1 MGRNKTEIFTTGRE
15 IITMDEGQLELELG
29 TVTNENHKY
38 KKISDL
44 DMYQKVALT
53 TAIYPREQAIIYPT
67 LGLTGEAGEVAN
79 KVKKIIRDGSNSKD
93 ERLVQDISA
102 EIGDCLWYIAV
113 LASDIGVKLSDIAS
127 NNLIKLEKRK
137 DKGTIHGSGDDR

>member
-1 MGRNKTEIFTTGRE
+1 MS
-15 IITMDEGQLELELG
+15 GQLELELG
-29 TVTNENHKY
+29 AQSNESNKY
-38 KKISDL
+38 RKVSDL

-79 KVKKIIRDGSNSKD
+79 KVKKIIRDGSNFKD
-93 ERLVQDISA
+93 EKLVSEIKA

-113 LASDIGVKLSDIAS
+113 LASDFGIKLSDIAS
-127 NNLIKLEKRK
+127 ANLEKLEKRK
-137 DKGTIHGSGDDR
+137 ERGTIHGSGDNR

>member
-1 MGRNKTEIFTTGRE
+1 MT
-15 IITMDEGQLELELG
+15 GQLELELG
-29 TVTNENHKY
+29 AQSNESNKY
-38 KKISDL
+38 KKVSDL

-79 KVKKIIRDGSNSKD
+79 KVKKIIRDGSDSKD
-93 ERLVQDISA
+93 EKLVSEIKA

-113 LASDIGVKLSDIAS
+113 LASDFNIKLSDIAS
-127 NNLIKLEKRK
+127 TNLEKLANRK
-137 DKGTIHGSGDDR
+137 KNNTIHGSGDTR

>member
-1 MGRNKTEIFTTGRE
+1 MN
-15 IITMDEGQLELELG
+15 GQLELDLG
-29 TVTNENHKY
+29 AQSNESNKY
-38 KKISDL
+38 KKVSDL

-79 KVKKIIRDGSNSKD
+79 KVKKIIRDGSDKNDDS
-93 ERLVQDISA
+93 LVSEIKS

-113 LASDIGVKLSDIAS
+113 LADDIGCKLADIANS
-127 NNLIKLEKRK
+127 NLEKLANRQK
-137 DKGTIHGSGDDR
+137 KGTIHGSGDTR

>member
-1 MGRNKTEIFTTGRE
+1 MS
-15 IITMDEGQLELELG
+15 GQLELELG
-29 TVTNENHKY
+29 AQSNESNKY
-38 KKISDL
+38 RKVSDL

-79 KVKKIIRDGSNSKD
+79 KVKKIIRDGSNFKD
-93 ERLVQDISA
+93 EKLVSEIKA

-113 LASDIGVKLSDIAS
+113 LASDFDIKLSDIAS
-127 NNLIKLEKRK
+127 SNLEKLANRK
-137 DKGTIHGSGDDR
+137 KNNTIHGSGDTR

>member
-1 MGRNKTEIFTTGRE
+1 MGRNQNKIFTTGRE
-15 IITMDEGQLELELG
+15 IITMSEGQLELELG

-44 DMYQKVALT
+44 DMYQQVAKT

-79 KVKKIIRDGSNSKD
+79 KVKKIIRDGSDSKD
-93 ERLVQDISA
+93 ERLVSEIKS

-113 LASDIGVKLSDIAS
+113 LASDFDIKLSDIAS
-127 NNLIKLEKRK
+127 TNLEKLANRK
-137 DKGTIHGSGDDR
+137 KNGTIHGSGDNR

>member
-1 MGRNKTEIFTTGRE
+1 MV
-15 IITMDEGQLELELG
+15 EGQLELELG

-79 KVKKIIRDGSNSKD
+79 KVKKIIRDGSDSKD
-93 ERLVQDISA
+93 ERLVSEIKS

-113 LASDIGVKLSDIAS
+113 LASDFDIKLSDIAS
-127 NNLIKLEKRK
+127 ANLEKLEKRK
-137 DKGTIHGSGDDR
+137 EKGTIHGSGDDR

>member
-1 MGRNKTEIFTTGRE
+1 MTGQ
-15 IITMDEGQLELELG
+15 MELDLG
-29 TVTNENHKY
+29 AQSNESNKY
-38 KKISDL
+38 KKVSDL

-79 KVKKIIRDGSNSKD
+79 KVKKIIRDGSNFKD
-93 ERLVQDISA
+93 EKLVSEIKA

-113 LASDIGVKLSDIAS
+113 LASDFDIKLSDIA
-127 NNLIKLEKRK
+127 NTNLIKLENRK
-137 DKGTIHGSGDDR
+137 ENNTIRGSGDKR

>member
-1 MGRNKTEIFTTGRE
+1 MS
-15 IITMDEGQLELELG
+15 GQLELELG
-29 TVTNENHKY
+29 AQSNESNKY
-38 KKISDL
+38 KKVSDL

-79 KVKKIIRDGSNSKD
+79 KVKKIIRDGSNKD
-93 ERLVQDISA
+93 DDSLVSEIKS

-113 LASDIGVKLSDIAS
+113 LASDFNIKLSDIAS
-127 NNLIKLEKRK
+127 TNLEKLANRK
-137 DKGTIHGSGDDR
+137 KNNTIHGSGDAR

>member
-1 MGRNKTEIFTTGRE
+1 MS
-15 IITMDEGQLELELG
+15 GQLELELG

-79 KVKKIIRDGSNSKD
+79 KVKKIIRDGSNKD
-93 ERLVQDISA
+93 DDSLVSEIKS

-113 LASDIGVKLSDIAS
+113 LASDFNIKLSDIAS
-127 NNLIKLEKRK
+127 TNLEKLANRK
-137 DKGTIHGSGDDR
+137 KNNTIHGSGDAR

>member
-1 MGRNKTEIFTTGRE
+1 MEQ
-15 IITMDEGQLELELG
+15 GQLELEFG
-29 TVTNENHKY
+29 TQTNENHKY

-79 KVKKIIRDGSNSKD
+79 KVKKIIRDGSDSKD
-93 ERLVQDISA
+93 EKLVSEIKA

-113 LASDIGVKLSDIAS
+113 LADDFNIKLSDIAS
-127 NNLIKLEKRK
+127 ANIEKLALRQKNN
-137 DKGTIHGSGDDR
+137 TIHGSGDDR

>member
-1 MGRNKTEIFTTGRE
+1 MN
-15 IITMDEGQLELELG
+15 GQLELDLG
-29 TVTNENHKY
+29 AQSNESNKY
-38 KKISDL
+38 KKVSDL

-93 ERLVQDISA
+93 EKLVSEIKS
-102 EIGDCLWYIAV
+102 EIGDCLWYIAI
-113 LASDIGVKLSDIAS
+113 LANDFDIKLSDIAS
-127 NNLIKLEKRK
+127 TNLIKLENRK
-137 DKGTIHGSGDDR
+137 KKDTIRGSGDKR

>member
-1 MGRNKTEIFTTGRE
+1 MNGQMELDLGAQSNESNKYRK
-15 IITMDEGQLELELG
+15 
-29 TVTNENHKY
+29 V
-38 KKISDL
+38 SDL

-79 KVKKIIRDGSNSKD
+79 KVKKIIRDGSNFKD
-93 ERLVQDISA
+93 EKLVSEIKA

-113 LASDIGVKLSDIAS
+113 LASDFDIKLSDIAS
-127 NNLIKLEKRK
+127 ANLVKLEKRK
-137 DKGTIHGSGDDR
+137 ERGTIHGSGDNR

>member
-1 MGRNKTEIFTTGRE
+1 
-15 IITMDEGQLELELG
+15 MDEGQLELELG

-44 DMYQKVALT
+44 DMYQQVAKT

-79 KVKKIIRDGSNSKD
+79 KVKKIIRDGTNKND
-93 ERLVQDISA
+93 EGLVQDLSA

-113 LASDIGVKLSDIAS
+113 LADDIGIKLSDIA
-127 NNLIKLEKRK
+127 NINLEKLHKRK
-137 DKGTIHGSGDDR
+137 EKGTIHGSGDNR

>member
-1 MGRNKTEIFTTGRE
+1 MT
-15 IITMDEGQLELELG
+15 GQLELDLG
-29 TVTNENHKY
+29 AQSNESNKY
-38 KKISDL
+38 KKVSDL

-79 KVKKIIRDGSNSKD
+79 KVKKIIRDGSDKNDDS
-93 ERLVQDISA
+93 LVSEIKS

-113 LASDIGVKLSDIAS
+113 LANDFNIKLSDIAS
-127 NNLIKLEKRK
+127 TNLEKLANRK
-137 DKGTIHGSGDDR
+137 KNNTIQCT

>member
-1 MGRNKTEIFTTGRE
+1 MGRNQSKIFTTGRE
-15 IITMDEGQLELELG
+15 IITMSEGQLELELG

-44 DMYQKVALT
+44 DMYQQVAKT

-93 ERLVQDISA
+93 EKLVSEIKA

-113 LASDIGVKLSDIAS
+113 LADDFDIKLSDIAS
-127 NNLIKLEKRK
+127 ANLEKLAIRK
-137 DKGTIHGSGDDR
+137 KNNTIHGSGDNR

>member
-1 MGRNKTEIFTTGRE
+1 MGRNQSKIFTTGRE
-15 IITMDEGQLELELG
+15 IITMSEGQLELELG

-79 KVKKIIRDGSNSKD
+79 KVKKIIRDGSDSKD
-93 ERLVQDISA
+93 EKLVSEIKS

-113 LASDIGVKLSDIAS
+113 LANDFDIKLSDIAS
-127 NNLIKLEKRK
+127 ANIEKLATRK
-137 DKGTIHGSGDDR
+137 SKGTIHGSGDNR

>member
-1 MGRNKTEIFTTGRE
+1 MN
-15 IITMDEGQLELELG
+15 GQMELDLG
-29 TVTNENHKY
+29 AQSNESNKY
-38 KKISDL
+38 KKVSDL
-44 DMYQKVALT
+44 DMYQKVAIT

-79 KVKKIIRDGSNSKD
+79 KVKKIIRDGSDKNNED
-93 ERLVQDISA
+93 LVQAISS

-127 NNLIKLEKRK
+127 DNLEKLANRK
-137 DKGTIHGSGDDR
+137 KNNTIHGSGDTR

>member
-1 MGRNKTEIFTTGRE
+1 MS
-15 IITMDEGQLELELG
+15 GQLELELG
-29 TVTNENHKY
+29 AQSNESNKY
-38 KKISDL
+38 RKVSDL

-79 KVKKIIRDGSNSKD
+79 KVKKIIRDGSDSKD
-93 ERLVQDISA
+93 EKLVSEIKA

-113 LASDIGVKLSDIAS
+113 LASDFDIKLSDIAS
-127 NNLIKLEKRK
+127 ANLEKLEKRK
-137 DKGTIHGSGDDR
+137 EKGTIHGSGDDR

>member
-1 MGRNKTEIFTTGRE
+1 MT
-15 IITMDEGQLELELG
+15 GQLELDLG
-29 TVTNENHKY
+29 AQSNESNKY
-38 KKISDL
+38 KKVSDL

-79 KVKKIIRDGSNSKD
+79 KVKKIIRDGSDKNDDS
-93 ERLVQDISA
+93 LVSEIKS

-113 LASDIGVKLSDIAS
+113 LASDFNIKLSDIAS
-127 NNLIKLEKRK
+127 SNLEKLEKRK
-137 DKGTIHGSGDDR
+137 QKGTIHGSGDDR

>member
-1 MGRNKTEIFTTGRE
+1 MSGQMELDLGAQSNESNKYRK
-15 IITMDEGQLELELG
+15 
-29 TVTNENHKY
+29 V
-38 KKISDL
+38 SDL

-79 KVKKIIRDGSNSKD
+79 KVKKIIRDGSNFKD
-93 ERLVQDISA
+93 EKLVSEIKA

-113 LASDIGVKLSDIAS
+113 LASDFDIKLSDIAS
-127 NNLIKLEKRK
+127 ANLEKLEKRK
-137 DKGTIHGSGDDR
+137 ERGTIHGSGDNR

>member
-1 MGRNKTEIFTTGRE
+1 MT
-15 IITMDEGQLELELG
+15 GQLELDLG
-29 TVTNENHKY
+29 AQSNESNKY
-38 KKISDL
+38 KKVSDL

-79 KVKKIIRDGSNSKD
+79 KVKKMIRDGSDSKD
-93 ERLVQDISA
+93 EKLVSEIKA

-113 LASDIGVKLSDIAS
+113 LADDFNIKLSDIAS
-127 NNLIKLEKRK
+127 ANIEKLALRQKNN
-137 DKGTIHGSGDDR
+137 TIHGSGDDR

>member
-1 MGRNKTEIFTTGRE
+1 MN
-15 IITMDEGQLELELG
+15 GQLELELG
-29 TVTNENHKY
+29 AQSNESNKY
-38 KKISDL
+38 KKVSDL

-79 KVKKIIRDGSNSKD
+79 KVKKIIRDGSDSKD
-93 ERLVQDISA
+93 EKLVSEIKA

-113 LASDIGVKLSDIAS
+113 LANDFDIKLSDIAS
-127 NNLIKLEKRK
+127 TNLEKLANRK
-137 DKGTIHGSGDDR
+137 KNNTIHGSGDTR

>member
-1 MGRNKTEIFTTGRE
+1 MN
-15 IITMDEGQLELELG
+15 GQLELDLG
-29 TVTNENHKY
+29 AQSNESNKY
-38 KKISDL
+38 KKVSDL

-93 ERLVQDISA
+93 EKLVSEIKS
-102 EIGDCLWYIAV
+102 EIGDCLWYIAI
-113 LASDIGVKLSDIAS
+113 LANDFDIKLSDIAS
-127 NNLIKLEKRK
+127 TNLEKLANRK
-137 DKGTIHGSGDDR
+137 KNNTIHGSGDTR